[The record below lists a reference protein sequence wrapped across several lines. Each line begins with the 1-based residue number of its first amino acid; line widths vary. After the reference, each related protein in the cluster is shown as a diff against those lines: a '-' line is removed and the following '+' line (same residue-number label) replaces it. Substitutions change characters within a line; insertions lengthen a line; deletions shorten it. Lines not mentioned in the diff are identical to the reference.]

1 MAAEL
6 SRDELAVSY
15 AMAILHDGGVEVTAD
30 KINALLKGANV
41 EVEPYW
47 PGLFV
52 NLANARDLAEVVTGS
67 GVGGGAAAEDKKAS
81 KEEAADKDGY

>member
-1 MAAEL
+1 MA

-15 AMAILHDGGVEVTAD
+15 AMAILHDGGVEVTSE
-30 KINALLKGANV
+30 KISALLKSAGV

-47 PGLFV
+47 PGLFA
-52 NLANARDLAEVVTGS
+52 NLAKARDLGEVVTGS
-67 GVGGGAAAEDKKAS
+67 AVGGAAPAEGKKAA